1 MVHFSP
7 KKAYFDGFGQ
17 INHIFAPRVP
27 KAQQILNL
35 RQNIKRILRQ
45 KFSYHSKI
53 FCFCALCLALPP
65 CVLLMYVSD
74 IVEIDCEPNP
84 KNA

>member
-1 MVHFSP
+1 MVHFLP

-17 INHIFAPRVP
+17 INHIFVPRVP

-35 RQNIKRILRQ
+35 RQNIKRMLRQ
-45 KFSYHSKI
+45 NI
-53 FCFCALCLALPP
+53 FVPFKDFFFCALRLVLPP